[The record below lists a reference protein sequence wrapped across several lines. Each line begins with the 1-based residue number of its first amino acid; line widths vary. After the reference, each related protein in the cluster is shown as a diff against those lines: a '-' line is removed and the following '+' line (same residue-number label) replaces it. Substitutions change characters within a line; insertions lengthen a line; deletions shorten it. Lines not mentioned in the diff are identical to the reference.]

1 MGLVDDDTR
10 CQVSG
15 PDIVSLS
22 LLSLTKYSSVDSNIT
37 PYYEN
42 TERTRNKDFN
52 ETKQAFSSDK
62 TCLDC
67 ILFMNKASEANTVFM
82 RHWISGQT

>member
-1 MGLVDDDTR
+1 MQFTFDENKVTTTCFFFFMGLVDDDTR

-15 PDIVSLS
+15 CDIVSLS

-52 ETKQAFSSDK
+52 ETKQALLGLYF
-62 TCLDC
+62 
-67 ILFMNKASEANTVFM
+67 IHE
-82 RHWISGQT
+82 

>member
-1 MGLVDDDTR
+1 MMTL

-15 PDIVSLS
+15 CDIVLSLS

-42 TERTRNKDFN
+42 TESAK
-52 ETKQAFSSDK
+52 
-62 TCLDC
+62 
-67 ILFMNKASEANTVFM
+67 
-82 RHWISGQT
+82 

>member
-1 MGLVDDDTR
+1 MTL

-15 PDIVSLS
+15 RDIFVSLS

-42 TERTRNKDFN
+42 TESAMNKDFN
-52 ETKQAFSSDK
+52 ETKQALVVDK
-62 TCLDC
+62 TAW
-67 ILFMNKASEANTVFM
+67 IVFY
-82 RHWISGQT
+82 